1 MKNFI
6 AISLFFLGLSVNGQ
20 SLLNLDKDY
29 GIGKIKLESP
39 YSLYKNDSKNFNS
52 DNQGLECL
60 SYNKLDI
67 KEVFGIPVKEISLC
81 FINDKLYSISINF
94 GALTQNQNFTLIEN
108 IKSKYDM
115 PYITQPK
122 FESRVYVAAWVTD
135 KAYLQVTEYGCS
147 STLHSGS
154 RCETVL
160 FLSYRKTNKYLP
172 TK

>member
-6 AISLFFLGLSVNGQ
+6 ALSLFFLGLTVNGQ

-29 GIGKIKLESP
+29 GIETIKLESP
-39 YSLYKNDSKNFNS
+39 YSLYKNDLKNFNS
-52 DNQGLECL
+52 DNQDLECI

-67 KEVFGIPVKEISLC
+67 KEVFGIPVKEINLC
-81 FINDKLYSISINF
+81 FINNKLYSISINF
-94 GALTQNQNFTLIEN
+94 GALTKNQNFTLIEN
-108 IKSKYDM
+108 IKSKYDE

-122 FESRVYVAAWVTD
+122 FEPRVYVAAWVTD
-135 KAYLQVTEYGCS
+135 KTYLQAVEYGCS
-147 STLHSGS
+147 SSLHSGN

-160 FLSYRKTNKYLP
+160 SLSYRKIIKHLP